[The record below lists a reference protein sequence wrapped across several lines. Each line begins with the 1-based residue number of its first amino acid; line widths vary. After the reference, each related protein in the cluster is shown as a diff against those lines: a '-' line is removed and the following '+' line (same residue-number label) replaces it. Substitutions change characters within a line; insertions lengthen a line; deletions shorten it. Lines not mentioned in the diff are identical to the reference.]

1 MCIRDSLWKSDGTAE
16 GTVLVK
22 DLSEGTGDS
31 YFESLTI
38 FNDELYFI
46 TTSPDSNK
54 KEIFKTDG
62 TEEGTVQLTDIHEN
76 NGGVMGPL
84 VEANGK
90 IYFSAGDHDEYGREL
105 WVTDGT
111 ESGTEMVV
119 NLNDNATNNGDASVS
134 RLFGDGDLIYFAAE
148 DEHDNG
154 HEPWVYDTTAPV
166 SSTNPQMLMDVYSG
180 QNNGITTSVT
190 PFTKAGDSVIFFAQQ
205 DGFSNL
211 DLYVTDGTPDG
222 TSLLVDFGTGIG
234 PGDFSGSITFNG
246 EAYFAADIPS
256 PNSQFNCTKDALWKT
271 DGTVEGTV
279 VVASCIVQEGNNNG
293 ATFIQTSNQLW
304 SIVGDTLFFRARE
317 YLEAPDEHYSVLWRT
332 DGIPN
337 GSGTY
342 PVDLS
347 YSNERC
353 QLRIDNSNLF
363 VLNNKIYTGQNEM
376 CSTSTDNDYYNGTE
390 IRVYNPTN
398 ITFGT
403 PPLKYT
409 FDFKLQVLE
418 QLYPIFP
425 SEDSADLAIDEP
437 MVNITFQYD
446 LKSAGTLV
454 NQNIALAG
462 RSTCAIV
469 ENGSVA
475 CWGSG
480 SIYTLGN
487 GGASDSGSPIFTA
500 PMPDNRSVVAIAAG
514 SYNVCALLEN
524 GSVACWGGLNWEG
537 EMGDGEGNPDSST
550 KHIVPELTNVTGSEL
565 YATSISVAFTGACAL
580 LENGSV
586 SCWGGN
592 DWGQIGDNTTTD
604 RFSPTQTFPFT
615 DGKKAVAITSGR
627 AHHCALLDDGTV
639 SCWGHNNQGQIGDN
653 TTTNRLLPTSTQS
666 LGGPA
671 IAISSNH
678 DHTCAVL
685 ENGSLACWGRNDNG
699 QIGTGS
705 NLSLIHISEPT
716 RPY

>member
-1 MCIRDSLWKSDGTAE
+1 MVKDIYSGTGSGFRSNLASKPIVFNDNVYFQGRNDTTGHELWKSDGTPE

-22 DLSEGTGDS
+22 DLKEGTGNS
-31 YFESLTI
+31 YVESLTI

-46 TTSPDSNK
+46 TTSDYL
-54 KEIFKTDG
+54 KELFKTDG
-62 TEEGTVQLTDIHEN
+62 TDEGTVQLTDIHEN

-84 VEANGK
+84 VEINDK
-90 IYFSAGDHDEYGREL
+90 LYFSAGDRDEYGSEL

-154 HEPWVYDTTAPV
+154 YEPWVYDTTAPV
-166 SSTNPQMLMDVYSG
+166 SSTNPQMLMDVYTG
-180 QNNGITTSVT
+180 QSNGVT
-190 PFTKAGDSVIFFAQQ
+190 GTHSPGFTKAGDSVIFFAQQ
-205 DGFSNL
+205 DSSYDL

-256 PNSQFNCTKDALWKT
+256 PNSQYNCTKDALWKT
-271 DGTVEGTV
+271 DGTEEGTV

-317 YLEAPDEHYSVLWRT
+317 YLEAPDEHYPVLWRT

-353 QLRIDNSNLF
+353 QLMIDNSNLF
-363 VLNNKIYTGQNEM
+363 VLNNKIYTGQKEM

-390 IRVYNPTN
+390 IRVHDPTN

-418 QLYPIFP
+418 QLFPIFP
-425 SEDSADLAIDEP
+425 SEDSADLAID
-437 MVNITFQYD
+437 
-446 LKSAGTLV
+446 
-454 NQNIALAG
+454 
-462 RSTCAIV
+462 
-469 ENGSVA
+469 
-475 CWGSG
+475 
-480 SIYTLGN
+480 
-487 GGASDSGSPIFTA
+487 
-500 PMPDNRSVVAIAAG
+500 
-514 SYNVCALLEN
+514 
-524 GSVACWGGLNWEG
+524 
-537 EMGDGEGNPDSST
+537 
-550 KHIVPELTNVTGSEL
+550 
-565 YATSISVAFTGACAL
+565 
-580 LENGSV
+580 
-586 SCWGGN
+586 
-592 DWGQIGDNTTTD
+592 
-604 RFSPTQTFPFT
+604 
-615 DGKKAVAITSGR
+615 
-627 AHHCALLDDGTV
+627 
-639 SCWGHNNQGQIGDN
+639 
-653 TTTNRLLPTSTQS
+653 
-666 LGGPA
+666 
-671 IAISSNH
+671 
-678 DHTCAVL
+678 
-685 ENGSLACWGRNDNG
+685 
-699 QIGTGS
+699 
-705 NLSLIHISEPT
+705 
-716 RPY
+716 